1 MKKFKLT
8 ILGIIAL
15 IGTMLIMPSC
25 DVLLQML
32 TTPTNQVDDNTNNNT
47 NNNNNGT
54 TNTSKGKTQTPGGG
68 IE

>member
-15 IGTMLIMPSC
+15 IGTMVIMPSC

-47 NNNNNGT
+47 NNNNGT
-54 TNTSKGKTQTPGGG
+54 TNTSKGKKQANGG
-68 IE
+68 